1 MKRFLAFFTVA
12 TLWATALAAQD
23 RVSAD
28 SPREAE
34 TCNLPIA
41 ATTFAISADRR
52 LSHRE
57 SSDIV
62 MSALAVRKAATAATG
77 CREVRRAARKAF
89 DMVWRTFTDRHE
101 IMVSY
106 GLFPASLAYGY
117 AGVGNSRYSFDMA
130 GDTYRYDGDRTTG
143 SFAAGYRYRLSRR
156 WSAGLWASV
165 SSTGGDTYIN
175 DGKRF
180 ASRAVTLG
188 ITPVV
193 RFDWIDRP
201 MVKCYSELQIGYACD
216 FIRHTLDNR
225 NDARIRDSYL
235 IVSPTLAGVSVGRRL
250 RGFAEFGTGLRGLVC
265 VGIGYS
271 LR

>member
-101 IMVSY
+101 VSVSY
-106 GLFPASLAYGY
+106 GIYSVTGELGRTGINNNGGY
-117 AGVGNSRYSFDMA
+117 SYEWNGDMYRYS
-130 GDTYRYDGDRTTG
+130 GDRSTG
-143 SFAAGYRYRLSRR
+143 SFNLGYMYRLSRR
-156 WSAGLWASV
+156 WSAGLTAGVSSV
-165 SSTGGDTYIN
+165 SGDLYKNGGKY
-175 DGKRF
+175 
-180 ASRAVTLG
+180 VTDRTTTLYV
-188 ITPVV
+188 TPSL
-193 RFDWIDRP
+193 RLNWIDRP
-201 MVKCYSELQIGYACD
+201 RVKCYSELSIGYACD
-216 FIRHTLDNR
+216 FYRYCGDKCARL
-225 NDARIRDSYL
+225 NDTYFAMY
-235 IVSPTLAGVSVGRRL
+235 TTFAGISVGRRL
-250 RGFAEFGTGLRGLVC
+250 RGFAEFGAGFRGLVC